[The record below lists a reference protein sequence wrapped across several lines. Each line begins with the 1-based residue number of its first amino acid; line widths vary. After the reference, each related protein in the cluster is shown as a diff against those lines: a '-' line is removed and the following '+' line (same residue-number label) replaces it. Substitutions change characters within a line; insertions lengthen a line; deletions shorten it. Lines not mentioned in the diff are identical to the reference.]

1 MKTRSVFLLSAVF
14 ICAIVAPRPAAAMVS
29 IEDFQGTVQGAE
41 TIVRATV
48 TGVAKAEFDRA
59 AHVVTLKVEKA
70 IAGRADPEIRL
81 FHGTSTGYEPARYRV
96 GEEYYLCLVP
106 AAYFETGEQPDNFK
120 GMYGEANSGYT
131 KIPVKGGNAVMPKR
145 WTVPDYIKP
154 MLADLSTEH
163 FEAVLIWVRGPTL
176 TARPAK
182 EVFQCDEPMELEITL
197 TNPSPLPMRLMRGSR
212 EGFRAFFNM
221 TLRDASGFKALA
233 APLQGA
239 GNPDGT
245 YLYSSIKD
253 MEASEV
259 LAPGAS
265 LKGTARF
272 DIRLAEYRQDPQCVR
287 TLGLEYAPNMWGEAV
302 KDGWR
307 GSQCARVPV
316 RIACPYR
323 AWAEGLRR
331 QGGEWAVSVFAGA
344 GNWSEAAVAVVS
356 PRQGVWVMVRLHRP
370 DPSDEGFDRRSGLGE
385 GMGLQT
391 LSDEERRALAAC
403 IRVELQGKA
412 VPGPAP
418 DEKALQGLL
427 SRFLKESASG
437 GGRASLGF
445 ACPLNLAE
453 FFDLKAPGQYRA
465 RLILPVA
472 GGPSLSNA
480 AILTVPDAA
489 K

>member
-1 MKTRSVFLLSAVF
+1 
-14 ICAIVAPRPAAAMVS
+14 
-29 IEDFQGTVQGAE
+29 
-41 TIVRATV
+41 
-48 TGVAKAEFDRA
+48 
-59 AHVVTLKVEKA
+59 
-70 IAGRADPEIRL
+70 
-81 FHGTSTGYEPARYRV
+81 
-96 GEEYYLCLVP
+96 
-106 AAYFETGEQPDNFK
+106 
-120 GMYGEANSGYT
+120 MYGEANFGHT
-131 KIPVKGGNAVMPKR
+131 KIHVKGGKVVLPKCLI
-145 WTVPDYIKP
+145 VPDYIKP

-163 FEAVLIWVRGPTL
+163 FEAVLVWVRGPTL

-182 EVFQCDEPMELEITL
+182 EVFQCDEPLELEMTL

-212 EGFRAFFNM
+212 EGFRAFFTG

-233 APLQGA
+233 VPIQGA

-287 TLGLEYAPNMWGEAV
+287 TLGLDYSPNMWGEAV

-307 GSQCARVPV
+307 GSQCARIPV

-331 QGGEWAVSVFAGA
+331 PGGQWAVSLFAGA
-344 GNWSEAAVAVVS
+344 GHWNEAAVAVVS
-356 PRQGVWVMVRLHRP
+356 PKQGVWVMVRLDRP
-370 DPSDEGFDRRSGLGE
+370 DPSDEAFDRQSGFGE
-385 GMGLQT
+385 GSRLQT

-427 SRFLKESASG
+427 SRFEKESARG
-437 GGRASLGF
+437 HRWGNDGF

-453 FFDLKAPGQYRA
+453 FFDLKTPGQYRA
-465 RLILPVA
+465 RLTLPAA
-472 GGPSLSNA
+472 GEPSLSNA
-480 AILTVPDAA
+480 AVLTVPDAA